1 MWEYEEAALTIVSLQ
16 WLCFPRNEPLQGGGN
31 GEERVHDVKNER
43 WRDVGVEVGVCLSWK
58 VL

>member
-16 WLCFPRNEPLQGGGN
+16 WLCFPQNEPLQGGGN
-31 GEERVHDVKNER
+31 EGERAHDAKKER
-43 WRDVGVEVGVCLSWK
+43 WRDVGGKVGVCLSGK